1 MKESLELKQERIKE
15 VLRPLPSALVSY
27 SGGVDST
34 LVAVLAHQILQES
47 MLAVM
52 VESPLHPPREL
63 ARAKDIARTLGFPL
77 QSMEVHEISKPE
89 FKDNP
94 QERCYLCKRHRFT
107 LLKKKAAAEGW
118 GAVLDGTNAD
128 DADLHRPG
136 AKALEELGII
146 SPLMIAGL
154 TKSDI
159 RALARKLAL
168 PNWDA
173 PSRPCLATRFPYGME
188 LSTVLLKRVDAAE
201 EALEDI
207 GVRQVRVRL
216 QAPDQ
221 AIIEVDRGEMAR
233 LYEKDSQNQVVKK
246 LRGLGFRRILLDE
259 EGYRSGSMDEQDRS
273 RRCRTLYSAE
283 V

>member
-1 MKESLELKQERIKE
+1 MKESLELKHESIKE
-15 VLRPLPSALVSY
+15 VLRPLPTALVAY
-27 SGGVDST
+27 SGGIDST
-34 LVAVLAHQILQES
+34 LVAVLAHQTLQEG
-47 MLAVM
+47 MLAVI

-63 ARAKDIARTLGFPL
+63 ARARETARALGFPL

-94 QERCYLCKRHRFT
+94 EERCYLCKRHRFT
-107 LLKKKAAAEGW
+107 LLSKKAAAEGW
-118 GAVLDGTNAD
+118 AAVLDGTNAD
-128 DADLHRPG
+128 DDAMHRPG
-136 AKALEELGII
+136 EKALEELGVI
-146 SPLMIAGL
+146 SPLRIAGL

-159 RALARKLAL
+159 RTLAKKLAL

-188 LSTVLLKRVDAAE
+188 LSTDLLKRVDAAE

-216 QAPDQ
+216 QDPDQ

-233 LYEKDSQNQVVKK
+233 LYEKDSQNQAVKK

-259 EGYRSGSMDEQDRS
+259 EGYRGGSMDEPDRP

>member
-1 MKESLELKQERIKE
+1 MNESLELKQEGVKE
-15 VLRPLPSALVSY
+15 VLRPLTSALVAY

-34 LVAVLAHQILQES
+34 LVAVLAHQVLREG
-47 MLAVM
+47 MLAVI

-63 ARAKDIARTLGFPL
+63 GRARETAAALGFPL
-77 QSMEVHEISKPE
+77 QSMEVHEISIPD

-94 QERCYLCKRHRFT
+94 PQRCYLCKKHRLTF
-107 LLKKKAAAEGW
+107 LKKKAAAEGW
-118 GAVLDGTNAD
+118 EAVLDGSNAD
-128 DADLHRPG
+128 DAAVHRPG

-146 SPLMIAGL
+146 SPLQIAGL

-159 RALARKLAL
+159 RAMARKLAL

-188 LSTVLLKRVDAAE
+188 LSTDLLKRVDASE

-207 GVRQVRVRL
+207 GLRQVRVRL

-221 AIIEVDRGEMAR
+221 ALIEVDRDEMAR
-233 LYEKDSQNQVVKK
+233 LYEKDNRNQVVKK

-259 EGYRSGSMDEQDRS
+259 EGYRSGSMDEQGRP

-283 V
+283 G